1 MRNKKVHRSSLC
13 NFFPKNRR
21 GDITI
26 TILVFEVVFLC
37 AFALATFNSSNISVR
52 NSFVGIGQV
61 QKLNAQIE
69 QNDFYGGIF
78 LEREFAATGNLY
90 SVMDYAKENK
100 IVNRR
105 CACGSACDSYIV
117 FISEIAEKYEIDPFM
132 FLALMMQESDCVSSA
147 FSGSSTG
154 LMQINLIHCGKYGL
168 LADKDK
174 CKEQLLSN
182 IQLNI
187 DVGAQI
193 LKESYDASK
202 DGRIFQGCSERNI
215 LYTGWE
221 AALRGYNG
229 WGCGTD
235 SSGNKIY
242 SQDSY
247 VEEVV
252 ERTNILKKTV
262 NYIETDSSSGYL
274 WWKQENFA
282 FSVEYFGR
290 S

>member
-1 MRNKKVHRSSLC
+1 VE
-13 NFFPKNRR
+13 
-21 GDITI
+21 
-26 TILVFEVVFLC
+26 ILFLC
-37 AFALATFNSSNISVR
+37 AFALGSFVASDSNVR

-61 QKLNAQIE
+61 QELNSMIE
-69 QNDFYGGIF
+69 KNYFYGEELSEIGIS
-78 LEREFAATGNLY
+78 EGGDLY
-90 SVMDYAKENK
+90 NGIGYASENK
-100 IVNRR
+100 LVNRR
-105 CACGSACDSYIV
+105 CSCGNSCNSYAT
-117 FISEIAEKYEIDPFM
+117 FILETASEYEIEPFM
-132 FLALMMQESDCVSSA
+132 FLALMMQESDCTSKA

-174 CKEQLLSN
+174 CKEQLLNN

-193 LKESYDASK
+193 LRESYDASK
-202 DGRIFQGCSERNI
+202 EGRIFQGCSNRNI

-235 SSGNKIY
+235 SLGNKIY

-252 ERTNILKKTV
+252 ERTELLKKSA
-262 NYIETDSSSGYL
+262 NYIETNSSEGFL
-274 WWKQENFA
+274 WWKTESFA
-282 FSVEYFGR
+282 FSVEYVDDA
-290 S
+290 